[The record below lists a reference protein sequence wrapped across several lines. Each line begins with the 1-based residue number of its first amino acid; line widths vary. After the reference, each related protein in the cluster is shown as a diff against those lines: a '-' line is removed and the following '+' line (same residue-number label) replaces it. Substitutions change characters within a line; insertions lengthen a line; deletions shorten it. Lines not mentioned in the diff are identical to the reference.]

1 MGTRNNLQLD
11 KLNGLL
17 GVINK
22 IFGRLK
28 DSFSRIY
35 RPGMSAQ
42 GPIQVICD
50 WVGGRNIAIGTA
62 VISLLVSLLAFK
74 LFALIFALIF
84 SIVASSL
91 VFIIAKTIFYK
102 PKEYSIEL
110 DGENTVLSYVK
121 DVHVSGES
129 EIVVHSQPGYGK
141 EKNTFVMLQLI
152 DSISILNCRNITSI
166 TDTSYRDITIK
177 YFHPVEGE
185 YSISAFSN
193 DGNVAFEVIE
203 QSADQCRIEF
213 LKPIRKNVRLNF
225 IPS

>member
-17 GVINK
+17 RVINK
-22 IFGRLK
+22 IFIRLK

-42 GPIQVICD
+42 GPVQVLID
-50 WVGGRNIAIGTA
+50 WTGGRNITIGAT

-74 LFALIFALIF
+74 LFAVLFAFIF
-84 SIVASSL
+84 SIVVSTL
-91 VFIIAKTIFYK
+91 IFVIAKTIFYK

-110 DGENTVLSYVK
+110 DGETTILSYVK

-129 EIVVHSQPGYGK
+129 EIVIHSQPGYGK
-141 EKNTFVMLQLI
+141 EKNTFVMLQLL
-152 DSISILNCRNITSI
+152 DSISILNCRNITSV

-177 YFHPVEGE
+177 YFHPVEGD
-185 YSISAFSN
+185 YAINAFSN
-193 DGNVAFEVIE
+193 DGDVAFEVIE

>member
-11 KLNGLL
+11 KLDEQL
-17 GVINK
+17 GVIK
-22 IFGRLK
+22 RLLGRLK
-28 DSFSRIY
+28 DSCARLY

-42 GPIQVICD
+42 GPIQVIFD
-50 WVGGRNIAIGTA
+50 WAGGKNIVIGA
-62 VISLLVSLLAFK
+62 AAISLIVSLLAFK
-74 LFALIFALIF
+74 LFAVLFALIF
-84 SIVASSL
+84 SIVASTL
-91 VFIIAKTIFYK
+91 IFVIAKSIFYK
-102 PKEYSIEL
+102 PQEYSFEL

-129 EIVVHSQPGYGK
+129 EIVIHSQPGYGK
-141 EKNTFVMLQLI
+141 EKNTFVILQLL
-152 DSISILNCRNITSI
+152 DTISILNCRNITSI

-177 YFHPVEGE
+177 YFHPVEGD

-193 DGNVAFEVIE
+193 DGNVVFEVIE

-213 LKPIRKNVRLNF
+213 LKPLRKNVRLNF

>member
-11 KLNGLL
+11 KLSGLL

-22 IFGRLK
+22 LFGRLK
-28 DSFSRIY
+28 DSCSRIY

-42 GPIQVICD
+42 GPIQVVID
-50 WVGGRNIAIGTA
+50 WAGGRNIAIGAA

-102 PKEYSIEL
+102 PKEISIEL

-121 DVHVSGES
+121 DVHISGES

-141 EKNTFVMLQLI
+141 EKNTFVMLQLF
-152 DSISILNCRNITSI
+152 DTISILNCRNITSI

-177 YFHPVEGE
+177 YFHPVEGN

-193 DGNVAFEVIE
+193 DGNVTFEVIE

>member
-1 MGTRNNLQLD
+1 MGTRDNLQLD
-11 KLNGLL
+11 KLSGLL

-22 IFGRLK
+22 FFGRLK
-28 DSFSRIY
+28 DSCSRLY

-42 GPIQVICD
+42 GPIQVIFD
-50 WVGGRNIAIGTA
+50 WVGGRNIAIGATI
-62 VISLLVSLLAFK
+62 ISLLVSLLAFK
-74 LFALIFALIF
+74 LFAILFALIF

-91 VFIIAKTIFYK
+91 VFVIAKTIFYK

-129 EIVVHSQPGYGK
+129 EIVIHSQPGYGK
-141 EKNTFVMLQLI
+141 EKNTFVMLQLF
-152 DSISILNCRNITSI
+152 DTISILNCRNNTSI

-177 YFHPVEGE
+177 YFHPVEGD
-185 YSISAFSN
+185 YSISPFSN
-193 DGNVAFEVIE
+193 NGDVAFEVIE

-225 IPS
+225 VPS

>member
-17 GVINK
+17 GIVKNL
-22 IFGRLK
+22 GQRLK
-28 DSFSRIY
+28 DACSRIY

-42 GPIQVICD
+42 GPIQVLFD
-50 WVGGRNIAIGTA
+50 WTGGRNITLGAA
-62 VISLLVSLLAFK
+62 AISLLITALAFK
-74 LFALIFALIF
+74 LFALFFALFFSIFA
-84 SIVASSL
+84 SIL
-91 VFIIAKTIFYK
+91 VFIVAKTIFYK

-129 EIVVHSQPGYGK
+129 EIVIHSQPGYGK
-141 EKNTFVMLQLI
+141 EKNTFVILQLF
-152 DSISILNCRNITSI
+152 DTISILNCRNITSI

-177 YFHPVEGE
+177 YFHPVEGD

-193 DGNVAFEVIE
+193 DGDVAFEVKE
-203 QSADQCRIEF
+203 QTADQCRIEF
-213 LKPIRKNVRLNF
+213 LNPIRKNVRLNF

>member
-11 KLNGLL
+11 KLSGSL

-22 IFGRLK
+22 LFGRLK
-28 DSFSRIY
+28 DSCSRLY

-42 GPIQVICD
+42 GPIQVVFD
-50 WVGGRNIAIGTA
+50 WAGGRNIAIGAT
-62 VISLLVSLLAFK
+62 ILSLLVCLLAFK
-74 LFALIFALIF
+74 LFALLFALIF
-84 SIVASSL
+84 SIVASTL
-91 VFIIAKTIFYK
+91 IFIIAKTIFYK
-102 PKEYSIEL
+102 PKEFSIEL

-121 DVHVSGES
+121 DVHISGES
-129 EIVVHSQPGYGK
+129 EIVIHSQPGYGK
-141 EKNTFVMLQLI
+141 EKNTFVMLQLF
-152 DSISILNCRNITSI
+152 DTISILNCRNITSI

-177 YFHPVEGE
+177 YFHPVEGD

-193 DGNVAFEVIE
+193 DGEVAFDVIE

-213 LKPIRKNVRLNF
+213 IKPIRKNVRLNF

>member
-11 KLNGLL
+11 KVNGLL

-22 IFGRLK
+22 LFGRLK
-28 DSFSRIY
+28 DSCSRLY

-42 GPIQVICD
+42 GPIQVVSD
-50 WVGGRNIAIGTA
+50 WAGGRNIAIGA
-62 VISLLVSLLAFK
+62 SIISLLVCLLAFK
-74 LFALIFALIF
+74 LFAILFALIF
-84 SIVASSL
+84 SIVASTL
-91 VFIIAKTIFYK
+91 IFILAKTIFYK
-102 PKEYSIEL
+102 PKEFSIEL

-121 DVHVSGES
+121 DVHINGES
-129 EIVVHSQPGYGK
+129 EIVIHSQPGYGK
-141 EKNTFVMLQLI
+141 EKNTFVMLQLF
-152 DSISILNCRNITSI
+152 DTISILNCRNITSV

-177 YFHPVEGE
+177 YFHPVEGD

-193 DGNVAFEVIE
+193 NGEVAFEVIE

-213 LKPIRKNVRLNF
+213 IKPIRKNVRLNF

>member
-11 KLNGLL
+11 KVNRLL

-22 IFGRLK
+22 LFGRLI
-28 DSFSRIY
+28 DSCSRLY

-42 GPIQVICD
+42 GPIQVVFD
-50 WVGGRNIAIGTA
+50 WTGGRNITIGAA
-62 VISLLVSLLAFK
+62 VISFLVTLMAFT
-74 LFALIFALIF
+74 LFANLFAFIF
-84 SIVASSL
+84 SIVASAL
-91 VFIIAKTIFYK
+91 IFFLAKTIFYK
-102 PKEYSIEL
+102 PKEFSIEL

-129 EIVVHSQPGYGK
+129 EIVIHSQPGYGK
-141 EKNTFVMLQLI
+141 EKNTFVMLQLF

-177 YFHPVEGE
+177 YFHPVEGD

-203 QSADQCRIEF
+203 QTADQCRIEF

>member
-1 MGTRNNLQLD
+1 MGTRDNLQLN

-28 DSFSRIY
+28 DSCSRLY

-42 GPIQVICD
+42 GPIQVVSD
-50 WVGGRNIAIGTA
+50 WAGGRNIAIGATI
-62 VISLLVSLLAFK
+62 ISLLVSLLAFK
-74 LFALIFALIF
+74 LFAILFALIF

-91 VFIIAKTIFYK
+91 VFVIAKTIFYK

-129 EIVVHSQPGYGK
+129 EIVIHSQPGYGK
-141 EKNTFVMLQLI
+141 EKNTFVMLQLF
-152 DSISILNCRNITSI
+152 DTISILNCRNITSI

-177 YFHPVEGE
+177 YFHPVEGD

-193 DGNVAFEVIE
+193 NGDVAFEVID

-225 IPS
+225 VPS

>member
-11 KLNGLL
+11 KLSGLL
-17 GVINK
+17 GGVSK
-22 IFGRLK
+22 LLGRLK
-28 DSFSRIY
+28 DSFLRFY

-42 GPIQVICD
+42 GPMQVLID
-50 WVGGRNIAIGTA
+50 WTGGRNIVIGATA
-62 VISLLVSLLAFK
+62 ISLLISLLAFK
-74 LFALIFALIF
+74 LFAFLFALVF
-84 SIVASSL
+84 SIVVTTL
-91 VFIIAKTIFYK
+91 IFIIAKTIFYK

-129 EIVVHSQPGYGK
+129 EIVIHSQPGYGK
-141 EKNTFVMLQLI
+141 EKNTFVMLQLL

-177 YFHPVEGE
+177 YFHPIEGV
-185 YSISAFSN
+185 YTINAFSN
-193 DGNVAFEVIE
+193 DGDVAFEAIE